1 MIRKHT
7 QNIVIDVISFLCLI
21 LLLLTGLLIHY
32 VLPRGSHDNTFWGLT
47 RHEWGDIHFWIAIV
61 FFSIIVIHLILH
73 SSWIKAS
80 FFSKG
85 NRQKRKDVNTN

>member
-32 VLPRGSHDNTFWGLT
+32 VLPRGSQGNSVLGLT
-47 RHEWGDIHFWIAIV
+47 RHDWGDVHFWIAIIFV
-61 FFSIIVIHLILH
+61 SVIIIHLILH

-80 FFSKG
+80 LFSRKKRRTG
-85 NRQKRKDVNTN
+85 NR